1 MWSVI
6 AICLVIFVIA
16 QIEIHFRNRKWDREM
31 GKRPGMKLV
40 GGEWEKNAED
50 VRKNDEM
57 TGENANPVR
66 KSTKKGWKKQDRVR
80 KFRKM

>member
-6 AICLVIFVIA
+6 VICLVIFVVA

-31 GKRPGMKLV
+31 RNRPGMKLV
-40 GGEWEKNAED
+40 GGEWEKDAED
-50 VRKNDEM
+50 VGKNGET
-57 TGENANPVR
+57 TGEKANPVR
-66 KSTKKGWKKQDRVR
+66 KLAKKGWKKQDRVR